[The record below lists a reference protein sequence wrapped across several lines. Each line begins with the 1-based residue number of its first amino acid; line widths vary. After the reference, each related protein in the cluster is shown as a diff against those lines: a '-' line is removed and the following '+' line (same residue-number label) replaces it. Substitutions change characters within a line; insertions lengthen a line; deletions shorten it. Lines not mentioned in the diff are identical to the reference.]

1 VGITPARNLNIELL
15 QALED
20 GFLAPF
26 EIGDGGLETMPLA
39 VEVTMRR
46 QLGGGRLGGFEEPIR
61 SGLNLL

>member
-1 VGITPARNLNIELL
+1 MGITPPRHLNIELL

-39 VEVTMRR
+39 VEVTI
-46 QLGGGRLGGFEEPIR
+46 GGNLAAAASAASR
-61 SGLNLL
+61 SRFDLV